1 MNTTRQSIQSIVP
14 EQLHNTTRLVN
25 AGKYADALKVIRT
38 AKNSHPRNIYII
50 ALEKQVERLS
60 ILSQSGRLTRQ
71 MKDEILGSLPG
82 LVDRATFEIEDHDLP
97 PRAPAA
103 PTPTP
108 RPPAIV
114 NEKPAKDPVANN
126 LKQQYFD
133 QAERFITRGAYD
145 NAMAEIRRI
154 QMIDPENELAKEI
167 EEKILKLAEKRLKG
181 PSAPLQQDVPIDVSK
196 HLLNHRAD
204 EDDLDRSFGQRMPGF
219 AGTQRDIVFEEPV
232 EKEYVPARPPI
243 FFVAFILILFA
254 AAAGAYYY
262 LSSSPDPQQN
272 TIDQEVSS
280 PSESFKFLGK
290 EEKPEI
296 KSETPPRVDSGT
308 SIQSSAQ
315 SGEMLEVA
323 TPQVRPLETDPVV
336 SGPPDIKQRANEEKS
351 ANPPQKPLPTEIK
364 TKEPTPTISSIET
377 AQKPSPQP
385 VSVQPVNTSPSA
397 QTSNEEAVSF
407 AKFEV
412 APRVVQLQE
421 PTYPDSA
428 RKAGLSGQVIIHV
441 QLDTQGK
448 PISARVFKSS
458 NSVFETPS
466 IVAALKSS
474 YSPAQTANG
483 PVIAWISVP
492 FLFRPQ

>member
-1 MNTTRQSIQSIVP
+1 MNNPRESIQSIIP

-38 AKNSHPRNIYII
+38 AKNAHPRNIYII

-82 LVDRATFEIEDHDLP
+82 LVDRATFEIEEHDLP
-97 PRAPAA
+97 PRPVA
-103 PTPTP
+103 
-108 RPPAIV
+108 PPATTPPPIV
-114 NEKPAKDPVANN
+114 AEKPAKDPVANN

-154 QMIDPENELAKEI
+154 QMIDPENEVAREI

-181 PSAPLQQDVPIDVSK
+181 PSIPLQHEVPVDVSK
-196 HLLNHRAD
+196 HLMNHRTD
-204 EDDLDRSFGQRMPGF
+204 EDDVDRSFGQRMPGF
-219 AGTQRDIVFEEPV
+219 TGPQRDVVFEEPI
-232 EKEYVPARPPI
+232 EKEYVPSRPPI
-243 FFVAFILILFA
+243 PFVAAVLVLFA
-254 AAAGAYYY
+254 MAAGAYYY
-262 LSSSPDPQQN
+262 FSTPPN
-272 TIDQEVSS
+272 PEPNPIDEEVST
-280 PSESFKFLGK
+280 PSESFKFMGQ
-290 EEKPEI
+290 EEE
-296 KSETPPRVDSGT
+296 SVAQHENLHVVDST
-308 SIQSSAQ
+308 AMPQN
-315 SGEMLEVA
+315 GEMLEEK
-323 TPQVRPLETDPVV
+323 TPEVRAIETTPPI
-336 SGPPDIKQRANEEKS
+336 SGKPFVQES
-351 ANPPQKPLPTEIK
+351 ASNGRTSAPPQKPQPEVK
-364 TKEPTPTISSIET
+364 AKELTPTISSISK
-377 AQKPSPQP
+377 AQKPVPQP
-385 VSVQPVNTSPSA
+385 VAAQMSSPSPSG
-397 QTSNEEAVSF
+397 QTSSEEEVTF

-428 RKAGLSGQVIIHV
+428 KKAGLSGQVIIHV
-441 QLDTQGK
+441 QLDTQGR

-458 NSVFETPS
+458 NSIFETPS